1 MKKIILFAGFISFAA
16 GVLAQDNPTPAKK
29 EKIDLS
35 NRANDHFMIQ
45 LGYAGWSGKPDSIN
59 RGGISKSFNFY
70 FMLDFPF
77 KTNPHISVAFGPGLA
92 TDNPRFKE
100 TYIGIKENTSILRFV
115 NQSDT
120 NHFKKTKLAIAYLEA
135 PIEFRFTK
143 NPLDN
148 SKSFKW
154 ALGVKVGTMIN
165 AHTRNKELQDKNDN
179 TIQDYTLKESS
190 KKFFNSNRLSFM
202 ARVGFGHLS
211 VYGSYQVTSL
221 FKDGVA
227 APVKPFSVGLTLSGL

>member
-1 MKKIILFAGFISFAA
+1 MKKIILFAGFISLAA
-16 GVLAQDNPTPAKK
+16 IVAAQDVPSSAKK

-35 NRANDHFMIQ
+35 NRSNDHFMIQ
-45 LGYAGWSGKPDSIN
+45 LGYLGWSKKPDSIQ

-77 KTNPHISVAFGPGLA
+77 KTNPHMSVAFGPGIA

-100 TYIGIKENTSILRFV
+100 TYIGIKENTPILKFT
-115 NQSDT
+115 NQADT

-135 PIEFRFTK
+135 PIELRFTK
-143 NPLDN
+143 DPLHND
-148 SKSFKW
+148 KSFKW
-154 ALGVKVGTMIN
+154 AIGVKVGTMIN
-165 AHTRNKELQDKNDN
+165 AHTRSKELQDKNDN

-190 KKFFNSNRLSFM
+190 KKFFNSNRLSLM
-202 ARVGFGHLS
+202 ARVGFGHLFL
-211 VYGSYQVTSL
+211 YGSYQATAL

-227 APVKPFSVGLTLSGL
+227 APIKPFAIGVTLSGL